1 VHKAVLLNE
10 ALEHLNL
17 EDKKIV
23 VDCTI
28 GGAGHAREIL
38 MRLGPDGMLIG
49 IDADKEALAIAEERL
64 KGLQG
69 AFRLAHENF
78 RDFDKVLRNLK
89 IDKVDGM
96 LFDLGVSSFQL
107 EDERRGFSF
116 SGTGVLD
123 MRMDTE
129 KGSPLWQVLNRLNE
143 DELAR
148 IIKDLGEERYWR
160 RVAKAIV
167 SERRNAPIKETTRL
181 AEIIRKAI
189 PRHRWERIDPATRT
203 FQALRIYINDEL
215 NALGEALDK
224 VPDFLNKGS
233 SVAVVSFHSLEDRI
247 VKNRFKEFAK
257 KVIFEILTKKPIRPT
272 EAEVE
277 ENPRSRSAK
286 LRAARRI

>member
-1 VHKAVLLNE
+1 
-10 ALEHLNL
+10 
-17 EDKKIV
+17 
-23 VDCTI
+23 
-28 GGAGHAREIL
+28 
-38 MRLGPDGMLIG
+38 
-49 IDADKEALAIAEERL
+49 
-64 KGLQG
+64 
-69 AFRLAHENF
+69 
-78 RDFDKVLRNLK
+78 
-89 IDKVDGM
+89 
-96 LFDLGVSSFQL
+96 
-107 EDERRGFSF
+107 
-116 SGTGVLD
+116 
-123 MRMDTE
+123 
-129 KGSPLWQVLNRLNE
+129 LNRLNE